1 MPGAEEGVVTAE
13 DEGALGWS
21 PLRTAEQRA
30 GSLAGRPNEFEFPA
44 DELDGLRLSSRPKVI
59 CVIGGGIAGLTA
71 AYELLGPSE
80 RHEVVLVDASDRLGG
95 RIQTWHTGGVSGEF
109 GPMRIPPNHLGTL
122 HYVDSFGQ
130 ETGVFVQSNPNAWCQ
145 VGNFKSRRSNFRILI
160 ACRHQT

>member
-1 MPGAEEGVVTAE
+1 LDPSLASHAGAEEGVVTAK

-44 DELDGLRLSSRPKVI
+44 DELDGLRLSSRPKVSRPKVI

-80 RHEVVLVDASDRLGG
+80 RRLDEDL
-95 RIQTWHTGGVSGEF
+95 RLSSRLSSNARKSG
-109 GPMRIPPNHLGTL
+109 P
-122 HYVDSFGQ
+122 
-130 ETGVFVQSNPNAWCQ
+130 
-145 VGNFKSRRSNFRILI
+145 
-160 ACRHQT
+160 